1 MRSKK
6 PLSVVNKVFQAFRLL
21 VNKAVKLTETFKYAI
36 TSVSLAVATLN
47 PTLSD

>member
-6 PLSVVNKVFQAFRLL
+6 PLSVVKVFQAFRLL

-47 PTLSD
+47 PTLPD